1 MPTAHVHHGC
11 FRSGPQGCLSLSRG
25 TLRLSEG
32 EQGSSRPNGAERR
45 HTWPKL
51 LPSFLLL
58 VPGGLKHW
66 AVPPG
71 CGPCLPV
78 PGGVKMV
85 RGAHSTVP
93 DHLCHHPRPPSQAD
107 AVKVILHLSSCSHR
121 EIKARVVG
129 MVKREPNYIYNIKVS
144 AFVACCSP
152 GFFISRKTQI
162 SIFHFHILT
171 RKIACSQLRP
181 IAFGMYATIL

>member
-1 MPTAHVHHGC
+1 
-11 FRSGPQGCLSLSRG
+11 
-25 TLRLSEG
+25 
-32 EQGSSRPNGAERR
+32 
-45 HTWPKL
+45 
-51 LPSFLLL
+51 
-58 VPGGLKHW
+58 
-66 AVPPG
+66 
-71 CGPCLPV
+71 
-78 PGGVKMV
+78 MV

-181 IAFGMYATIL
+181 IAFLRCLTMNERTKMSPGRSCRVDLSEHLGLQDKEGNE